1 MTNGYRPKTVDV
13 SGAKLP
19 IEELHLTFITDK
31 LRNEFGFLEVSLC
44 DKESCTN

>member
-1 MTNGYRPKTVDV
+1 MTKTVDV

-31 LRNEFGFLEVSLC
+31 LRNDYGFLESTKFFKSFNL
-44 DKESCTN
+44 T